1 MSSPKLLPC
10 PFCGG
15 DEAVDVVE
23 GMRTHYWVQC
33 WMCSAVGG
41 EGSATEVQAVR
52 LWNTRVMGGRDE

>member
-23 GMRTHYWVQC
+23 GMRT
-33 WMCSAVGG
+33 
-41 EGSATEVQAVR
+41 TEVQAVR